1 MTHHDVTRHQAQLL
15 LTHEATLA
23 ARYGRRF
30 EQAVGNGDVVAVRRW
45 NREYRLSAFRC
56 RMLGTLLRTSATTTT
71 RPTNARFRTRPGLT
85 QAAQITH
92 TIMRTDCAKNCV
104 VEQVKSAMEGDRL
117 RPVGP
122 RCSAGARGR
131 GVLRPRDEEI
141 AGSSSPGERSRTT
154 PMAA

>member
-1 MTHHDVTRHQAQLL
+1 MTHHDVTGHQAQLL
-15 LTHEATLA
+15 LTREATLA
-23 ARYGRRF
+23 THYGRRF

-71 RPTNARFRTRPGLT
+71 WPTNARFRTRPGLT

-92 TIMRTDCAKNCV
+92 SMTRTDWAKNRV
-104 VEQVKSAMEGDRL
+104 IEKAKSAMDGDRV

-131 GVLRPRDEEI
+131 RVLRPRDEEI